1 MSERHDVISAFL
13 DDERFD
19 ASELADALSDPE
31 GRDLLLDL
39 VALRHVVQPER
50 KEVMVVYE
58 RRPARST
65 LRLALAA
72 AAVVVA
78 LAGGYVMGQRRADV
92 ASFDAPAATRVV
104 EAAGTWQDVPRGS
117 VQ

>member
-1 MSERHDVISAFL
+1 MSNRHDVISAFL

-31 GRDLLLDL
+31 GRGLLLDL

-50 KEVMVVYE
+50 KEVMAVSE
-58 RRPARST
+58 QRAARSV
-65 LRLALAA
+65 RLALAA

-78 LAGGYVMGQRRADV
+78 LVGGYAMGQRRADV

-104 EAAGTWQDVPRGS
+104 EAGGAWQDVPRGS
-117 VQ
+117 MQ